1 MSDPVRVAIAGAA
14 GRMGKMLIET
24 VGQEP
29 GAVVTAAI
37 ERPGFEGLG
46 RDAGEIA
53 GVGTLGVPL
62 GDDVAAAAEAADVL
76 IDYTIAAATEQNIEA
91 CRAAGKRMIIGTTGL
106 SPEQDARLVAATADI
121 AVVKAH
127 NFSVGVNVTFKLLEM
142 AASIF
147 GDGVD
152 IEITEAHHRH
162 KVDAPSGTAIGMGEA
177 IAGALGRD
185 LREVAVFGREGHTGE
200 RDGATIGFH
209 SLRAGDIVGEHT
221 AMFAGPGERVQITH
235 VAHSR
240 SNFAQGAVRA
250 ALWVGGQASGLFDMQ
265 DVLGLREPS

>member
-1 MSDPVRVAIAGAA
+1 
-14 GRMGKMLIET
+14 MLIET

-29 GAVVTAAI
+29 GAVVTAAL
-37 ERPGFEGLG
+37 ERPGFEALG
-46 RDAGEIA
+46 RDAGELA
-53 GVGTLGVPL
+53 GVGTLGVAITDSL
-62 GDDVAAAAEAADVL
+62 STALSAADVI
-76 IDYTIAAATEQNIEA
+76 IDFTIADATERNIAA
-91 CRAAGKRMIIGTTGL
+91 CRDAGKRMVIGTTGL
-106 SPEQDARLVAATADI
+106 SPEQDAKLSDAVADI

-142 AASIF
+142 AAGIF
-147 GDGVD
+147 GDTVD

-221 AMFAGPGERVQITH
+221 AMFASPGERVQITH

-250 ALWVGGQASGLFDMQ
+250 ALWVAGQPAGLYDMQ
-265 DVLGLREPS
+265 DVLGL

>member
-1 MSDPVRVAIAGAA
+1 MADPIRVAIAGAA
-14 GRMGKMLIET
+14 GRMGRMLIET
-24 VGQEP
+24 VGEEP
-29 GAVVTAAI
+29 GAVVSAAL
-37 ERPGFEGLG
+37 ERPGNEALG
-46 RDAGEIA
+46 RDAGELA
-53 GVGTLGVPL
+53 GVGTLGVSIT
-62 GDDVAAAAEAADVL
+62 DDLSEVLSAADVI
-76 IDYTIAAATEQNIEA
+76 IDFTVADATERTIEA
-91 CRAAGKRMIIGTTGL
+91 CRAAGKRMIIGTTSL
-106 SPEQDARLVAATADI
+106 SPAQDAKLRAAVADI

-142 AASIF
+142 AAGIF
-147 GDGVD
+147 GDSVD

-185 LREVAVFGREGHTGE
+185 LREVAVYGREGHTGE

-221 AMFAGPGERVQITH
+221 AMFAGPGERVQISH

-250 ALWVGGQASGLFDMQ
+250 ALWVTGQSSGLYDMQ
-265 DVLGLREPS
+265 DVLGL